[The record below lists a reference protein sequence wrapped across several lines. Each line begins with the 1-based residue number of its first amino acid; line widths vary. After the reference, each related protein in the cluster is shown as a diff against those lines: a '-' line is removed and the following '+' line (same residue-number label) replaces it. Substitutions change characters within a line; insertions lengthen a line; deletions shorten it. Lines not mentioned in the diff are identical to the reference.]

1 MKNVFRRGSFLFL
14 SVALTLPLA
23 LRTSAATQEEHRDD
37 KKETRVYD
45 RSHKDYHQW
54 DDNEDRA
61 YRRYLGEQHQDYR
74 DYSKLKHNEQN
85 QYWTWRHGHPDSH

>member
-1 MKNVFRRGSFLFL
+1 MKAVYRHVSFLFL
-14 SVALTLPLA
+14 SAAMTLPLA
-23 LRTSAATQEEHRDD
+23 VRTGAATQEEHRDD

-54 DDNEDRA
+54 DNNEDRA

>member
-1 MKNVFRRGSFLFL
+1 MKAAYRHVSFLFL
-14 SVALTLPLA
+14 SAALTLPLA
-23 LRTSAATQEEHRDD
+23 VCTIAATQEEHRDD

-54 DDNEDRA
+54 DNNEDRA

-74 DYSKLKHNEQN
+74 DYFKLKHNEQN
-85 QYWTWRHGHPDSH
+85 QYWTWRHVHPDSH